1 MTQFRRFT
9 ATNVTVRGLA
19 GFSRLL
25 LIAAGGGAIAF
36 AALAAHAVVV
46 DIGIW
51 FFGVSPCI
59 ETIDP
64 GH

>member
-51 FFGVSPCI
+51 GGVGDGAALPCKLS
-59 ETIDP
+59 
-64 GH
+64 